1 MRILA
6 LTNLY
11 PNPYQPNRATFNRHP
26 LRLLAEQHSVRVIAP
41 VLWTDERNAR
51 RAGAAR
57 LPGNRQMIFDDLT
70 VDHPRYWYTPKAL
83 RSCYGHFFL
92 WSVRSVFRK
101 VVEEFQPDIVFTPW
115 VYPDGWAAV
124 RLARRFGL
132 PVVLKIHGSD
142 VRLVD
147 DFRGR
152 DRGTVEALNR
162 AHGVVA
168 VSQDLATRA
177 IQLGADPGRVTVI
190 TNGVDRAKF
199 SPGDRCAAQTKLG
212 LCPGVRHLLFVGNL
226 VAVKGLDVLLTALA
240 QLPAEIA
247 PWELHIIGE
256 GNLRGPLVEQAAASG
271 LANQVRFHGG
281 RPHAELPDWFRAA
294 DLFVLPSRSEGTPN
308 VLLEAAACGTPF
320 VATNVGGI
328 PAIAHLGAS
337 RLVPPTD
344 PVQLATAI
352 AGALV
357 APPPKPVEGPRDS
370 HETAADLAEFLIKT
384 LDRSRSRHIPQVAGP
399 SPVQ

>member
-11 PNPYQPNRATFNRHP
+11 PNPYQPNRATFNRHS
-26 LRLLAEQHSVRVIAP
+26 LRLLAEHHTVQVIAP
-41 VLWTDERNAR
+41 ILWTDERNAR
-51 RAGAAR
+51 RAGAPP
-57 LPGNRQMIFDDLT
+57 LPRDRRVVQDGLT
-70 VDHPRYWYTPKAL
+70 VDHPRYWYTPKSL
-83 RSCYGHFFL
+83 RSWYGHFFL
-92 WSVRSVFRK
+92 WSVRSAFRK
-101 VVEEFQPDIVFTPW
+101 VVNEFRPDLVFTPW
-115 VYPDGWAAV
+115 AYPDGWAAI
-124 RLARRFGL
+124 RLAYRAGL
-132 PVVLKIHGSD
+132 PVVLKVLGSD

-147 DFRGR
+147 DFRAR
-152 DRGTVEALNR
+152 ERGTAEALSR
-162 AHGVVA
+162 AQGVVA

-177 IQLGADPGRVTVI
+177 VQLGANPDRVTVI
-190 TNGVDRAKF
+190 IDGVDRTKF
-199 SPGDRCAAQTKLG
+199 CPGGQEAARAKLG
-212 LCPGVRHLLFVGNL
+212 LAPGTRHLLFVGNL
-226 VAVKGLDVLLTALA
+226 VHIKGLDVLLTALT
-240 QLPAEIA
+240 QLPEGIA

-320 VATNVGGI
+320 VATTVGGI

-357 APPPKPVEGPRDS
+357 APPPKPAEGPRDS
-370 HETAADLAEFLIKT
+370 HETAADLAEFLMKT